1 MTRRI
6 GQPRK
11 PAVLPV
17 AALQGVRTEQRRPV
31 PPQQVQKRRPQPV
44 ISMGMGLKLNP

>member
-6 GQPRK
+6 GQNQK

-17 AALQGVRTEQRRPV
+17 AALQGVRPDQRPPM